1 MIEYLLDTNIV
12 IYTMR
17 DRPPEIR
24 TRFTRNYGLMA
35 ISTVTLMELYYGSE
49 NSDDPPENRS
59 IIEGFVARLELLQ
72 YDEEAAFH
80 TGLVRKELK
89 TLGQPIGAYDGM
101 IAGHARS
108 RGLVLVTRN
117 VREFARVPGLRVERW
132 E

>member
-1 MIEYLLDTNIV
+1 VIEYLLDTNIV

-49 NSDDPPENRS
+49 NSDDPRENRS

-101 IAGHARS
+101 IAGHAR
-108 RGLVLVTRN
+108 
-117 VREFARVPGLRVERW
+117 PGGW
-132 E
+132 SW